1 MKPISQPSY
10 SNIFNIYNGNTH
22 AAGFTPGGTY
32 TIRFGNTLVPAPFMP
47 QHRGLNISIAG
58 TGITL
63 TFTGMDGV
71 SAFCNFPPNTQTVF
85 PSIIKSY
92 NLTSSTTGVWIQGLN

>member
-10 SNIFNIYNGNTH
+10 SNIFNIYNGTTH

-32 TIRFGNTLVPAPFMP
+32 TTRGGVTMQPFMP
-47 QHRGLNISIAG
+47 QHRGLNITTS

-71 SAFCNFPPNTQTVF
+71 SAFCSFPANTQTVF
-85 PSIIKSY
+85 PSIIKGY
-92 NLTSSTTGVWIQGLN
+92 NLTGVNSGLWIQGLN

>member
-32 TIRFGNTLVPAPFMP
+32 TTRGGVTMQPFMP
-47 QHRGLNISIAG
+47 QHRGLNITTSA
-58 TGITL
+58 GITL

-71 SAFCNFPPNTQTVF
+71 SAFCSFPQNTQTVF

-92 NLTSSTTGVWIQGLN
+92 NLTSATTGVWIQGLN

>member
-1 MKPISQPSY
+1 MKPITQPSY
-10 SNIFNIYNGNTH
+10 SNIFNIYNGTTH

-32 TIRFGNTLVPAPFMP
+32 TTRGGVTMQPFMR

-63 TFTGMDGV
+63 SFTGMNGV
-71 SAFCNFPPNTQTVF
+71 SAFCNFPANTQTVF
-85 PSIIKSY
+85 PVIVKSY
-92 NLTSSTTGVWIQGLN
+92 DLAGNTTNGFWIQGLN

>member
-1 MKPISQPSY
+1 MQ
-10 SNIFNIYNGNTH
+10 
-22 AAGFTPGGTY
+22 
-32 TIRFGNTLVPAPFMP
+32 PFMP

-71 SAFCNFPPNTQTVF
+71 TAFSSFPSNSQTVF
-85 PSIIKSY
+85 PVIVKSY
-92 NLTSSTTGVWIQGLN
+92 NLTGVATGVWIQGLN

>member
-1 MKPISQPSY
+1 MKPITQPSY

-22 AAGFTPGGTY
+22 AAGFTPGATY
-32 TIRFGNTLVPAPFMP
+32 ATRDGNTLAPFMP
-47 QHRGLNISIAG
+47 PHRGLYITTSTG
-58 TGITL
+58 TTL

-71 SAFCNFPPNTQTVF
+71 TAFCSFPANIQTVF
-85 PSIIKSY
+85 PVIVKSY

>member
-1 MKPISQPSY
+1 MKPITQPSY

-32 TIRFGNTLVPAPFMP
+32 TTRGGVTMQPFMP

-92 NLTSSTTGVWIQGLN
+92 NLTGATLGLWIQGLN

>member
-1 MKPISQPSY
+1 MKPITQPSY

-32 TIRFGNTLVPAPFMP
+32 TTRNGVTMQPFMP
-47 QHRGLNISIAG
+47 QHRGLNISTIG
-58 TGITL
+58 GITL

-71 SAFCNFPPNTQTVF
+71 SAFCNFPATSQTIF

-92 NLTSSTTGVWIQGLN
+92 NLTGVTVGLWIQGLN

>member
-1 MKPISQPSY
+1 MKPITQPSY

-22 AAGFTPGGTY
+22 AAGFTPGATY

-47 QHRGLNISIAG
+47 QHRGLYITTNI
-58 TGITL
+58 GITL

-71 SAFCNFPPNTQTVF
+71 SAFCSFPANIQTVF
-85 PSIIKSY
+85 PLTIKGY
-92 NLTSSTTGVWIQGLN
+92 NLTGPTMGVWIQGLN